1 MSSNTAVRNA
11 RRHTLRIAAAALTA
25 VAGLTLTACSG
36 ADTPGAAKA
45 AGGTERAV
53 GAAGVDA
60 ASSSADAAG
69 TDTAGRDAA
78 GPSADGPDSGAKA
91 GTGAEGGTKAGAAG
105 QQAGT
110 AHATGGRA
118 GSGIERCHTSG
129 LKASFNTGGDAVP
142 DEDAGGSTTT
152 SINLVNKGSRACK
165 IGGFPGVDLTSVNGG
180 ERWSLAR
187 SSAKF
192 SSITLAPGD
201 STDVTLNV
209 AMTKENEGF
218 YQPAWVEITP
228 PNETTSLKVEWPWGT
243 LVDQRGA
250 THPATFVNP
259 IG

>member
-36 ADTPGAAKA
+36 SDTPGAKA

-60 ASSSADAAG
+60 AGSSADAAG
-69 TDTAGRDAA
+69 TDTAGTA
-78 GPSADGPDSGAKA
+78 ADGPDSGAKA

-105 QQAGT
+105 KQAGT
-110 AHATGGRA
+110 PHATSGRA

-142 DEDAGGSTTT
+142 DENAAGATTT

-187 SSAKF
+187 SSATF

-250 THPATFVNP
+250 THPGTFVNP

>member
-11 RRHTLRIAAAALTA
+11 RRRTLRIAAAALTA

-36 ADTPGAAKA
+36 SDVPGAKA

-60 ASSSADAAG
+60 GGSSTDAAGSATDAAG
-69 TDTAGRDAA
+69 TAADA
-78 GPSADGPDSGAKA
+78 PESAAKA
-91 GTGAEGGTKAGAAG
+91 GGGAEGGTKAGGAGKQAPAPHAAAG
-105 QQAGT
+105 G
-110 AHATGGRA
+110 A
-118 GSGIERCHTSG
+118 GSGVERCHTSG

-165 IGGFPGVDLTSVNGG
+165 IGGFPGVDLTSINGG
-180 ERWSLAR
+180 ERWSLVR

-201 STDVTLNV
+201 STDVVLNV

-243 LVDQRGA
+243 LLDQRGA